1 MLKAL
6 LFDLDGTLA
15 ETTSV
20 HHQAWAKALRSYGY
34 DITWEL
40 YRDKFSGRLPSK
52 VISDLLP
59 GLSLEEGQALL
70 EAK

>member
-20 HHQAWAKALRSYGY
+20 HHQAWAKALRPYGY
-34 DITWEL
+34 DITWEF
-40 YRDKFSGRLPSK
+40 YRDKISGLYPLNATSYCK
-52 VISDLLP
+52 
-59 GLSLEEGQALL
+59 
-70 EAK
+70 

>member
-34 DITWEL
+34 DITWEF

-59 GLSLEEGQALL
+59 GLSPEEGQALL